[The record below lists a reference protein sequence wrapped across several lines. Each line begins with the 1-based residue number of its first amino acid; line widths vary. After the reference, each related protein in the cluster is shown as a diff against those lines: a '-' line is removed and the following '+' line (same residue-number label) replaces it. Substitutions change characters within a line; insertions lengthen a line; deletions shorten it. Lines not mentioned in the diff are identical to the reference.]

1 MMTIKVN
8 CPLFSYRSPYLQL
21 NYDERHPEVF
31 MKYSAPEIHQCND
44 SSKHYLTQ
52 SMTQNACELRI
63 LTDDSL
69 QSLGAD
75 LREQSPCWK
84 SVTISKTLNHTLIQ
98 EIQVACWIHVK
109 KIQSK
114 VHMSPSNVDFLM
126 IIYII
131 VRYDSL
137 NSNYKL
143 CYKHYVHITDKQVK
157 QDELNHC
164 N

>member
-44 SSKHYLTQ
+44 SSKHYSTQ

-84 SVTISKTLNHTLIQ
+84 SVTISKTLNQ
-98 EIQVACWIHVK
+98 
-109 KIQSK
+109 
-114 VHMSPSNVDFLM
+114 
-126 IIYII
+126 
-131 VRYDSL
+131 
-137 NSNYKL
+137 
-143 CYKHYVHITDKQVK
+143 HIDTGNPGSVLDT
-157 QDELNHC
+157 C
-164 N
+164 